1 MWFSWISFLHILPHS
16 IQVFISE
23 PGKFRQKVKVWIYEY
38 WNFTDSLAIILFMIG
53 FGLRWSEPPV
63 QTAGRLLYCLD
74 IIFWY
79 ARLLDLF
86 AVNQH
91 AGPYLTMI
99 GKMVSIILWNNFLA
113 LMTST
118 EIPVK
123 VSSDRKEQCWKEM
136 LANNSQWMYYLKLPR
151 FFLFVTWQ

>member
-1 MWFSWISFLHILPHS
+1 M
-16 IQVFISE
+16 
-23 PGKFRQKVKVWIYEY
+23 KVWIYEY
-38 WNFTDSLAIILFMIG
+38 WNFTDSIAVILFVIG
-53 FGLRWSEPPV
+53 FGLRWSDPPV

-99 GKMVSIILWNNFLA
+99 GKMVSIMIWSNIFVVKA
-113 LMTST
+113 SV
-118 EIPVK
+118 EECVK
-123 VSSDRKEQCWKEM
+123 VRSDRKERW
-136 LANNSQWMYYLKLPR
+136 
-151 FFLFVTWQ
+151 

>member
-1 MWFSWISFLHILPHS
+1 
-16 IQVFISE
+16 
-23 PGKFRQKVKVWIYEY
+23 
-38 WNFTDSLAIILFMIG
+38 MIG
-53 FGLRWSEPPV
+53 FGLRWSTPPV

-99 GKMVSIILWNNFLA
+99 GKMVSIMLCSNIFVIK
-113 LMTST
+113 TS
-118 EIPVK
+118 VK
-123 VSSDRKEQCWKEM
+123 ECVKGRSDRK
-136 LANNSQWMYYLKLPR
+136 
-151 FFLFVTWQ
+151 

>member
-1 MWFSWISFLHILPHS
+1 MFFPHS
-16 IQVFISE
+16 TQVFISE
-23 PGKFRQKVKVWIYEY
+23 PGKFRQKVKVWVSEY
-38 WNFTDSLAIILFMIG
+38 WNFTDSIAIILFMIG
-53 FGLRWSEPPV
+53 FGLRWSDPPV

-99 GKMVSIILWNNFLA
+99 GKMVSIMLWSNIFV
-113 LMTST
+113 
-118 EIPVK
+118 VK
-123 VSSDRKEQCWKEM
+123 AFVEKCIKVRSDRKE
-136 LANNSQWMYYLKLPR
+136 
-151 FFLFVTWQ
+151 

>member
-1 MWFSWISFLHILPHS
+1 MTQFRQKGLKNVSSILTEFCWVFFPHS
-16 IQVFISE
+16 TQVFISE
-23 PGKFRQKVKVWIYEY
+23 PGKFHQKVKVWIYEY
-38 WNFTDSLAIILFMIG
+38 WNFTDSIAIILFMVG
-53 FGLRWSEPPV
+53 FGLRWSNPPV

-99 GKMVSIILWNNFLA
+99 GKMVSIMLWSNIFVVKA
-113 LMTST
+113 DV
-118 EIPVK
+118 EEHVK
-123 VSSDRKEQCWKEM
+123 VRSDGKELWSKERSPSN
-136 LANNSQWMYYLKLPR
+136 L
-151 FFLFVTWQ
+151 

>member
-1 MWFSWISFLHILPHS
+1 MFVCLFFPHS
-16 IQVFISE
+16 TQVFISE
-23 PGKFRQKVKVWIYEY
+23 PGKFRQKVKVWVSEY
-38 WNFTDSLAIILFMIG
+38 WNFTDSIAIILFMIG
-53 FGLRWSEPPV
+53 FGLRWSDPPV

-99 GKMVSIILWNNFLA
+99 GKMVSIMLWSNIFV
-113 LMTST
+113 
-118 EIPVK
+118 VK
-123 VSSDRKEQCWKEM
+123 AFVQKCIKVRSDGKE
-136 LANNSQWMYYLKLPR
+136 
-151 FFLFVTWQ
+151 